1 MKRFSILLSLVAA
14 GLLAITTARHAV
26 AQHEEPAT
34 LDVALQVGQHASDNH
49 ATGAAIAAGNGLAGD
64 DHGGGH
70 SVSPIA
76 GVKEGLA
83 QAITTLIAFAIVFFV
98 LYAKVWPKISKGLDE
113 RAGKIREEIAAA
125 EAARKQA
132 KDALDEYEQ
141 SLSQARAEAQKML
154 EDTKSQQAEL
164 AAQLRARADTEL
176 NQLRDRAKRDIE
188 SAKRAALNEIYT
200 ESVALATTM
209 ASKILQREINPGDQ
223 SRLVEESL
231 AELASKH
238 N

>member
-14 GLLAITTARHAV
+14 GLLAVATTRDALAQGEHA
-26 AQHEEPAT
+26 AIN
-34 LDVALQVGQHASDNH
+34 DVAAQVDQHVGDTH
-49 ATGAAIAAGNGLAGD
+49 AAPVDHAD
-64 DHGGGH
+64 DHAEEGH

-98 LYAKVWPKISKGLDE
+98 LYAKVWPKISAGLDE

-132 KDALDEYEQ
+132 KDALDEYER

-154 EDTKSQQAEL
+154 EDTKTQQIEL
-164 AAQLRARADTEL
+164 AAQLRAKADAEM
-176 NQLRDRAKRDIE
+176 NQLRERAKRDIE
-188 SAKRAALNEIYT
+188 SAKRAALNEIYS
-200 ESVALATTM
+200 ESVTLATAI
-209 ASKILQREINPGDQ
+209 ASKILRREINPGDQ